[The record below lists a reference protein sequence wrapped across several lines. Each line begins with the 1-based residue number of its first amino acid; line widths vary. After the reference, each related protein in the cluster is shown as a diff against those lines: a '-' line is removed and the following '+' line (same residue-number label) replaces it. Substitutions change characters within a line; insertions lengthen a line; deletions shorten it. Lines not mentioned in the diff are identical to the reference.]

1 MCHFCADELMD
12 REKNVESFKARCP
25 YNCEGKFELRDV
37 TPNMQ
42 VKKYSDSQYM
52 SFYSNNL
59 GKNTALNGFGKG
71 NKENNSPQV
80 LK

>member
-1 MCHFCADELMD
+1 MNYMCHFCADELAD

-42 VKKYSDSQYM
+42 VKKYSDS
-52 SFYSNNL
+52 
-59 GKNTALNGFGKG
+59 
-71 NKENNSPQV
+71 
-80 LK
+80 